1 MEKVLL
7 EKDVRRVA
15 VDDVVLTLLEMTD
28 PVTARVL
35 QIR

>member
-7 EKDVRRVA
+7 EKNVRRVA
-15 VDDVVLTLLEMTD
+15 VDNVVLTLLQMTD
-28 PVTARVL
+28 LVTTRVL

>member
-28 PVTARVL
+28 PVTTRVL